1 MYNKYK
7 QRNRELISPISEII
21 NRYYKEGV
29 IFMLRPALF
38 DNRSYKPMFFEDS
51 FDKMFDNAFR
61 DFWGNN
67 ELERHDAFRTDVID
81 QGDSYL
87 LQAELP
93 GFQKEDINI
102 DLKNDLLTISASHK
116 EEKDEED
123 KNKYIRRERYYS
135 SYSRSFRVNN
145 IEAGD
150 IDASYNNGI
159 LEVKFPK
166 KDIENK
172 EAVRKIEVK

>member
-1 MYNKYK
+1 
-7 QRNRELISPISEII
+7 
-21 NRYYKEGV
+21 
-29 IFMLRPALF
+29 MLRPAIF
-38 DNRSYKPMFFEDS
+38 DNRSYKPMYFEDS
-51 FDKMFDNAFR
+51 FDKMFDDAFKN
-61 DFWGNN
+61 FWGGN
-67 ELERHDAFRTDVID
+67 ELGRYDAFRTDVLD
-81 QGDSYL
+81 QGDNYL

-123 KNKYIRRERYYS
+123 KNKYIRKERYYS

-150 IDASYNNGI
+150 IDASYSNGI

-166 KDIENK
+166 KDLDAK
-172 EAVRKIEVK
+172 DAVQKIEVR

>member
-1 MYNKYK
+1 
-7 QRNRELISPISEII
+7 
-21 NRYYKEGV
+21 
-29 IFMLRPALF
+29 
-38 DNRSYKPMFFEDS
+38 
-51 FDKMFDNAFR
+51 MFDNAFR

-123 KNKYIRRERYYS
+123 KNKYIRRERYS
-135 SYSRSFRVNN
+135 GTCSRSFYVG
-145 IEAGD
+145 EDVKQED
-150 IDASYNNGI
+150 IKAKFENGTLKLSI
-159 LEVKFPK
+159 PK
-166 KDIENK
+166 KEAIPEKKETKYIAIEG
-172 EAVRKIEVK
+172 